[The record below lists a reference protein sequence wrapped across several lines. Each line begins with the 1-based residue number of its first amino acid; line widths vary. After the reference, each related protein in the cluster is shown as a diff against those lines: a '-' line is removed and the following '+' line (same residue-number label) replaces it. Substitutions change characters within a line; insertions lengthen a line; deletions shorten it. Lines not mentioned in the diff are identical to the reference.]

1 MNKKVIAITGASGF
15 LGKKIVRSLIKSY
28 NLIIFSTQKFKNT
41 HQIIYKKYS
50 LDENY
55 HKIFNSK
62 KIEGVIHIATN
73 YGRKNIEKKEVYLA
87 NYKIPNKIFNAFTKS
102 DIKFFINTDTFYT
115 IKNHSHLKNYIMSKK
130 KFFFKINK
138 FNYKEKRIINL
149 KLFHL
154 VGRNDN
160 KDKFIPVTI
169 RALKSNK
176 LIKLNS
182 PKNYIDFIHIN
193 DVVDLYL
200 RIIKNIKHFKKGNR
214 NIDVGTGKTY
224 SVLKLVKSL
233 KKSLKSDSKIIY
245 LNQLNFKVFVAK
257 KIKNIQK
264 LWKPKYSFKKI
275 IKDLS
280 Y

>member
-1 MNKKVIAITGASGF
+1 MIT
-15 LGKKIVRSLIKSY
+15 
-28 NLIIFSTQKFKNT
+28 
-41 HQIIYKKYS
+41 
-50 LDENY
+50 D
-55 HKIFNSK
+55 
-62 KIEGVIHIATN
+62 
-73 YGRKNIEKKEVYLA
+73 
-87 NYKIPNKIFNAFTKS
+87 
-102 DIKFFINTDTFYT
+102 
-115 IKNHSHLKNYIMSKK
+115 
-130 KFFFKINK
+130 
-138 FNYKEKRIINL
+138 
-149 KLFHL
+149 
-154 VGRNDN
+154 
-160 KDKFIPVTI
+160 
-169 RALKSNK
+169 K

-257 KIKNIQK
+257 KVKNIQK